1 MKDSILV
8 VPFFDDYF
16 TLEYEHAN
24 KKQKVY
30 DDSIRENESLV
41 PLIRDKTNPEAFEFL
56 KNCKCCVRH
65 RIDKP
70 DKFLIWSDPKFD
82 ALTENQFKHRPCK
95 CDCRHLSR
103 WLCRG
108 ESCAEF

>member
-1 MKDSILV
+1 MKDSFLAI
-8 VPFFDDYF
+8 PFIDDYF
-16 TLEYEHAN
+16 TLEYEHAA

-30 DDSIRENESLV
+30 DDSIKENESLI

-56 KNCKCCVRH
+56 KNCKCCIRH
-65 RIDKP
+65 QINKP

-82 ALTENQFKHRPCK
+82 AINDNKDRPCK